1 VCRLLNHM
9 DRRRFTV
16 CTPMLAAD
24 ASGSGRPILD
34 LTSGYIKRA
43 EAVLPKQGSR
53 RPWRVRQNYIVDYL
67 DLTLTPVADGA
78 MRFARV

>member
-1 VCRLLNHM
+1 
-9 DRRRFTV
+9 
-16 CTPMLAAD
+16 MLAAD

-67 DLTLTPVADGA
+67 DLSLTPVADGA